1 MPSTRLNKNDRERLL
16 AKLQEGHDVESAGAA
31 LGLSDD
37 QIRLARDKYGA
48 EIATSFK
55 TGTAKLRARIME
67 TALSD
72 DNSSVLL
79 KLLEQREVQTR
90 DADPITRVERV
101 IIYGSCKNCGSLPGK
116 EIKDKKLSKAHN
128 FA

>member
-1 MPSTRLNKNDRERLL
+1 MPSIRLSKDDRESLL
-16 AKLQEGHDVESAGAA
+16 TKLKDGHDVESAGAG
-31 LGLSDD
+31 LGLSEA
-37 QIRLARDKYGA
+37 QIGLAQDKYGD
-48 EIATSFK
+48 EIASAFK

-90 DADPITRVERV
+90 NADPITLVERV
-101 IIYGSCKNCGSLPGK
+101 IIFGACKNCGSLPGK
-116 EIKDKKLSKAHN
+116 EI
-128 FA
+128 